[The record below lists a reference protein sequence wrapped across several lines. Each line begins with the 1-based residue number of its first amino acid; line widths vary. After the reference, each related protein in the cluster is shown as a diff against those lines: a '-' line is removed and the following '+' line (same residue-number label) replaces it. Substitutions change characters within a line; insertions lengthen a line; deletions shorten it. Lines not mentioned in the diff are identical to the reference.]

1 MLRLI
6 QFSDTHLREG
16 QWRHQRNF
24 SRAVRRAGVYDLA
37 VISGDLSVDG
47 ADNERDLIAA
57 RERFSRLR
65 GPVHLL
71 PGNHDVGEEPAS
83 PRQRQPVSP
92 ERLERYTRLL
102 GHDHFD
108 IALPGWRLIGLNVHV
123 FGTGWPEEARQWAL
137 LEEAVAGTGAARVG
151 VFLHKPL
158 FLISRDEP
166 HDLMNCV
173 DPTARDRLL
182 GLADQGKGIAF
193 FSSGHLHQGLLRKVD
208 GVLHAWCPAT
218 ANPANTMRA
227 PGSLG
232 ALGMLE
238 WKLSG
243 EGKYHVKMLGL

>member
-24 SRAVRRAGVYDLA
+24 SRAVRRAGGYDLA

-47 ADNERDLIAA
+47 ADQERDLIAA
-57 RERFSRLR
+57 RERFSALR
-65 GPVHLL
+65 GPLHLL

-92 ERLERYTRLL
+92 KRLERYTRIL

-123 FGTGWPEEARQWAL
+123 FGTAWPEEARQWAL
-137 LEEAVAGTGAARVG
+137 LEEAVAGSDTARVG

-158 FLISRDEP
+158 FLVAPDEP
-166 HDLMNCV
+166 ADLMNCV
-173 DPTARDRLL
+173 DPAARERLL
-182 GLADQGKGIAF
+182 ALADGGSGIAF
-193 FSSGHLHQGLLRKVD
+193 FSSGHLHQTLLRKVD

-227 PGSLG
+227 PGAIG
-232 ALGMLE
+232 ALGFLE
-238 WKLSG
+238 WQLG
-243 EGKYHVKMLGL
+243 ADRKYRVRMLGL